1 MTIKN
6 LHTYYERME
15 SSLGDKVKIVDNV
28 KSGNILEVGFGSGS
42 LLKVLEELGN
52 DVFGIDNSIDSVNYA
67 LENGLENVFLGDAND
82 IEKVFEGQMFDTIIF
97 CSMIHE
103 VFSYERNKHTESPL
117 YMANLQGAL
126 KVNQLLE
133 QAYKLLKDDGKII
146 IRDGLKVPIYKEN
159 NLATF
164 TLKNDELYMLDD
176 YRNFH
181 FNEEMQFNLTKK
193 NNDETLISSGLNDA
207 MEFLYTYTWG
217 KDSMEHERQ
226 ERYGFLSLSSYML
239 LLESIGFENVN
250 GVSYLQ
256 SGYIENLN
264 HLGFLD
270 LTEVSDTLPDSN
282 MILVGR
288 K

>member
-15 SSLGDKVKIVDNV
+15 SSLGDKIKIVDNV

-52 DVFGIDNSIDSVNYA
+52 DVFGIDDSIESVNLA
-67 LENGLENVFLGDAND
+67 LENGLDNVFLGDAND

-103 VFSYERNKHTESPL
+103 VFSTERNKHTESPL

-146 IRDGLKVPIYKEN
+146 IRDGLKVPIEKEK
-159 NLATF
+159 NLTTF
-164 TLKNDELYMLDD
+164 TLKNDEIFMLDD

-181 FNEEMQFNLTKK
+181 FNKEMQFNLTKK
-193 NNDETLISSGLNDA
+193 NNDETLISCGLNDA

-256 SGYIENLN
+256 SGYIENLEKVE
-264 HLGFLD
+264 FLD
-270 LTEVSDTLPDSN
+270 LSDVSDKLPDSN